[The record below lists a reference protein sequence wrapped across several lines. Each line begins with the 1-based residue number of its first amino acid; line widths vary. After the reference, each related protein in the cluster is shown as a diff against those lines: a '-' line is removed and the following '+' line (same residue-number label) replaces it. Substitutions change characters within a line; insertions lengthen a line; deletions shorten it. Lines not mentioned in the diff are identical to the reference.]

1 MYWCDVTNDY
11 LDELGEL
18 ALGSRLK
25 RLSEKMMADAASVY
39 RHFDIDVQP
48 KWFTLLALLHEKGP
62 VSVVQAS
69 EYLGLTQP
77 AISQFCR
84 QLSGAEYISVEAAKT
99 DSRVRLMSL
108 TTKGHKQIARML
120 PMWVAVD
127 KAAKELCTEFENDFY
142 QSLRKFELA
151 LAKRTL
157 KQRTIENYNE

>member
-1 MYWCDVTNDY
+1 MTNDY

-39 RHFDIDVQP
+39 QYFDIDVQP
-48 KWFTLLALLHEKGP
+48 KWFTLLALLHNKGP

-69 EYLGLTQP
+69 DYLGLTQP

-84 QLSGAEYISVEAAKT
+84 QLMNQGYIKVESAES

-108 TTKGHKQIARML
+108 SSLGKTQISKML
-120 PMWVAVD
+120 PMWQAVD

-151 LAKRTL
+151 LAQRSL
-157 KQRTIENYNE
+157 KQRSIENYDE